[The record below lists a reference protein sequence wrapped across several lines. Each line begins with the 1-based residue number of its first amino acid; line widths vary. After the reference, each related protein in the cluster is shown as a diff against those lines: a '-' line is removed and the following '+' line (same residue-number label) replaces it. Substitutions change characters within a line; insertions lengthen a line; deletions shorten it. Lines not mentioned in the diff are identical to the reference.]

1 MKLDQSALQAQ
12 VKSVNKELSGVGVC
26 AAVYL
31 KGELITTPS
40 KQNGHHRCPSDLSLK
55 MYL

>member
-12 VKSVNKELSGVGVC
+12 VKSVNKELSGIGVC

>member
-1 MKLDQSALQAQ
+1 MKLDRSALQAQ
-12 VKSVNKELSGVGVC
+12 VKSVNKELSGIGVC

-40 KQNGHHRCPSDLSLK
+40 KQNGHHHSQFALSLK